1 MENTEKRRI
10 ELHID
15 PDAKTA
21 RIIADNVSLWELID
35 CYVHAA
41 AAVADTVAR
50 NSDEV
55 TAQEAIY
62 DILIQFLQT
71 YSDGCDDDDDE
82 EGADNGND

>member
-1 MENTEKRRI
+1 MENANERRI

-15 PDAKTA
+15 PTVKTV
-21 RIIADNVSLWELID
+21 RVIADKVSLWELIE

-41 AAVADTVAR
+41 AAVADAVAR

-55 TAQEAIY
+55 TAQEAIR

-71 YSDGCDDDDDE
+71 YCDYDDDE